1 MKNAFL
7 SGLIIGVLSGL
18 WLFIMRWAGYTTF
31 NDQVAPIEY
40 VSILIPVIGVFWG
53 LWSYREQDLGGRM
66 GFLEGLIQSFKILII
81 GGLLAGFFGV
91 VYINYVEAGSNFRDF
106 SGRLFGALLIGVL
119 SSLAATLL
127 LMNKSNHSVD

>member
-40 VSILIPVIGVFWG
+40 ISILIPVAGVFLG
-53 LWSYREQDLGGRM
+53 LKSYRDHDLGGKM
-66 GFLEGLIQSFKILII
+66 GFLEGLVQSFKILII

-91 VYINYVEAGSNFRDF
+91 VYINYVEEGSNFRDF